1 MLKEAQRE
9 YSARSSARVSP
20 ISSAMMSL
28 SSTCKNTPST
38 SPKSPPNS
46 PNVELADFKD
56 LKEQLR
62 KQGVFIN
69 RSKFSKLVNFRN
81 KHSVMCHIQFR
92 SFLLVS
98 KNRFLPSNQTPTE
111 RIETVHIDDAYFRAN
126 GYSRFKAF
134 ILLMVINDPIL
145 MMTHYL
151 SGVRTY

>member
-1 MLKEAQRE
+1 MALESSQPKLKYVTDRHVFMQGN
-9 YSARSSARVSP
+9 
-20 ISSAMMSL
+20 AMA
-28 SSTCKNTPST
+28 NTS
-38 SPKSPPNS
+38 
-46 PNVELADFKD
+46 D
-56 LKEQLR
+56 
-62 KQGVFIN
+62 
-69 RSKFSKLVNFRN
+69 
-81 KHSVMCHIQFR
+81 IQFR